1 MTKLNGQNLDN
12 YMSRTQGEV
21 IKLLADKAN
30 TCLEN
35 IYFNQKQE
43 SS

>member
-1 MTKLNGQNLDN
+1 MAKLNGQNLDKH
-12 YMSRTQGEV
+12 MSRKQGDV
-21 IKLLADKAN
+21 IKLLDDKAN